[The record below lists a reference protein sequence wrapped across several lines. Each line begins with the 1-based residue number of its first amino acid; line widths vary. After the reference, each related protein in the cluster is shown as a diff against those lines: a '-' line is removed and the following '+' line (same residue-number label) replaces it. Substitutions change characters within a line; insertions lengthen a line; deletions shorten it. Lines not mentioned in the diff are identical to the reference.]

1 MSEMDLSPEERKR
14 QWIEISPI
22 SEEEFDRQMAENKAR
37 QSKLPG
43 VGTTAPDFELEIHG
57 ADGKGTGET
66 VRLSALRGQPVAL
79 AFGSYT

>member
-14 QWIEISPI
+14 QWIEISVI
-22 SEEEFDRQMAENKAR
+22 SEEEFHAQRAEQIAR

-43 VGTTAPDFELEIHG
+43 IGALAPDFQLEIHHG
-57 ADGKGTGET
+57 DGKGTGEM
-66 VRLSALRGQPVAL
+66 VRLSALRGKPVAL

>member
-1 MSEMDLSPEERKR
+1 MSEMDLSAAERKR
-14 QWIEISPI
+14 LWIEISTI

-43 VGTTAPDFELEIHG
+43 IGATAPDFELEVHDAG
-57 ADGKGTGET
+57 GNATGER
-66 VRLSALRGQPVAL
+66 VRLSALHGRPVAL